1 MNRILFSAPLEEENR
16 NRMTA
21 FFRLLLAI
29 PWAFVALFY
38 GLAAWFAVIA
48 AWFALVFTGRYP
60 QGLYDFNA
68 GFLRFHGRLTAWVYL
83 LTDDWPPFGGDP
95 DTPYPVRVEV
105 GPPQTEYSRAKALFR
120 IFWGIPVIVITY
132 IMQTL
137 VGVLGFV
144 VWAWMVIS
152 GTLPEGLYRLLR
164 NTVSYQVKA
173 AGFWLLLIEDF
184 PPIWLDEGEELAQ
197 LGGGP
202 PNPEMIPPPPA
213 AA

>member
-38 GLAAWFAVIA
+38 GLAAWFAVIG

-83 LTDDWPPFGGDP
+83 LTDEWPPFGGDP

-105 GPPQTEYSRAKALFR
+105 GPPKAEYSRAKALFR

-173 AGFWLLLIEDF
+173 AAFWLLLTEDF
-184 PPIWLDEGEELAQ
+184 PAIWLDEGEELA
-197 LGGGP
+197 LLDAGP
-202 PNPEMIPPPPA
+202 DAPEALPPA
-213 AA
+213 PSAA